1 VTHLCGAPIVYGMLI
16 NAPESQRAGIAH
28 AIDGLIRK
36 GPPLHPVKVLH
47 VIEPVAV
54 VAKA

>member
-1 VTHLCGAPIVYGMLI
+1 MTHLCGAPIVYGMLI